1 MPYRSYP
8 ALSVSRIMNRKQ
20 NEKAKAKPEPF
31 QIKNYLIKQWSVKQ
45 TEREESM
52 EYSIKLNAVNNQEK
66 SVRAFA
72 TVTFG
77 DCFKITNI
85 AVVEGKDNQTFVS
98 MPSFKSKERTEHNEP
113 VYKDV
118 CNPITS
124 EFRKALYD
132 DILSLY
138 AEMEQTGRAEVSRA
152 AENPQE
158 PEFRVAVTP
167 FEREGSNI
175 RGLARIYFED
185 SFVVSNVS
193 VIQGKEKEFVAMPSH
208 MVKQTGKDGKPQ
220 YQDVCFPVTKEFREK
235 LYQAITECYKQEKE
249 KAVTQGREQAAAQS
263 MARAE
268 SRQPERDLPF
278 R

>member
-1 MPYRSYP
+1 M
-8 ALSVSRIMNRKQ
+8 K
-20 NEKAKAKPEPF
+20 
-31 QIKNYLIKQWSVKQ
+31 
-45 TEREESM
+45 
-52 EYSIKLNAVNNQEK
+52 YSIKLNAVNNPDK
-66 SVRAFA
+66 NVKAFA

-85 AVVEGKDNQTFVS
+85 AVVKSQEEPFVS
-98 MPSFKSKERTEHNEP
+98 MPSFKSKERTEHNQP

-124 EFRKALYD
+124 EFRKKLYD

-138 AEMEQTGRAEVSRA
+138 AEMEQSGKTEVSRY
-152 AENPQE
+152 AENAQE

-185 SFVVSNVS
+185 CFVVSNVS
-193 VIQGKEKEFVAMPSH
+193 IIQGKEKEFVAMPSY
-208 MVKQTGKDGKPQ
+208 MVKQNGGKSQ

-235 LYQAITECYKQEKE
+235 LYDALMDCYQQERD
-249 KAVTQGREQAAAQS
+249 KAMNQGMEQATSQS
-263 MARAE
+263 MERAE
-268 SRQPERDLPF
+268 SRQPDRNLPF

>member
-1 MPYRSYP
+1 M
-8 ALSVSRIMNRKQ
+8 K
-20 NEKAKAKPEPF
+20 
-31 QIKNYLIKQWSVKQ
+31 
-45 TEREESM
+45 
-52 EYSIKLNAVNNQEK
+52 YSIKLNAVNNPDK
-66 SVRAFA
+66 NVKAFA

-85 AVVEGKDNQTFVS
+85 AVVKSQEAEPFVS
-98 MPSFKSKERTEHNEP
+98 MPSFKSKERTEHNQP

-124 EFRKALYD
+124 EFRKELYD

-138 AEMEQTGRAEVSRA
+138 AEMEQSGKTEVSRD
-152 AENPQE
+152 AENAQE

-185 SFVVSNVS
+185 CFVVSNVS
-193 VIQGKEKEFVAMPSH
+193 IIQGKEKEFVAMPSY
-208 MVKQTGKDGKPQ
+208 MVKQNGSKSQ

-235 LYQAITECYKQEKE
+235 LYDALMDCYQQERD
-249 KAVTQGREQAAAQS
+249 KAMNQGMEQATSQS
-263 MARAE
+263 MERAE
-268 SRQPERDLPF
+268 SRQPDRNLPF

>member
-1 MPYRSYP
+1 M
-8 ALSVSRIMNRKQ
+8 K
-20 NEKAKAKPEPF
+20 
-31 QIKNYLIKQWSVKQ
+31 
-45 TEREESM
+45 
-52 EYSIKLNAVNNQEK
+52 YSIKLNAVNNPDK
-66 SVRAFA
+66 NVKAFA

-85 AVVEGKDNQTFVS
+85 AVVKSQEAEPFVS
-98 MPSFKSKERTEHNEP
+98 MPSFKSKERTEYNQP

-124 EFRKALYD
+124 EFRKELYD

-138 AEMEQTGRAEVSRA
+138 AEMEQSGKSEVSSA
-152 AENPQE
+152 ADNPEE

-193 VIQGKEKEFVAMPSH
+193 IIQGKEKEFVAMPSY
-208 MVKQTGKDGKPQ
+208 MVKLNSKGGKSQ

-235 LYQAITECYKQEKE
+235 LYDALMDCYQQERE
-249 KAVTQGREQAAAQS
+249 KSMNQGMEQAATQS
-263 MARAE
+263 MGWVE
-268 SRQPERDLPF
+268 MRQPDRNLPF

>member
-1 MPYRSYP
+1 M
-8 ALSVSRIMNRKQ
+8 K
-20 NEKAKAKPEPF
+20 
-31 QIKNYLIKQWSVKQ
+31 
-45 TEREESM
+45 
-52 EYSIKLNAVNNQEK
+52 YSIKLNAVNNPDK
-66 SVRAFA
+66 NVKAFA

-85 AVVEGKDNQTFVS
+85 AVVKSQEEPFVS
-98 MPSFKSKERTEHNEP
+98 MPSFKSKERTEHNQP

-124 EFRKALYD
+124 EFRKELYD

-138 AEMEQTGRAEVSRA
+138 AEMEQSGKTEVSRD
-152 AENPQE
+152 AENAQE
-158 PEFRVAVTP
+158 PKFRVAVTP

-185 SFVVSNVS
+185 CFVVSNVS
-193 VIQGKEKEFVAMPSH
+193 IIQGKEKEFVAMPSY
-208 MVKQTGKDGKPQ
+208 MIKQNSGKSQ

-235 LYQAITECYKQEKE
+235 LYDALMDCYQQERD
-249 KAVTQGREQAAAQS
+249 KAMNQGMEQATSQS
-263 MARAE
+263 MERAE
-268 SRQPERDLPF
+268 SRQPDRNLPF

>member
-1 MPYRSYP
+1 
-8 ALSVSRIMNRKQ
+8 
-20 NEKAKAKPEPF
+20 
-31 QIKNYLIKQWSVKQ
+31 
-45 TEREESM
+45 M

-85 AVVEGKDNQTFVS
+85 AVVEGKENQTFVS
-98 MPSFKSKERTEHNEP
+98 MPSFKSKERTEYNEP

-208 MVKQTGKDGKPQ
+208 MVKQNGKDGKPQ

>member
-1 MPYRSYP
+1 MQ
-8 ALSVSRIMNRKQ
+8 A
-20 NEKAKAKPEPF
+20 
-31 QIKNYLIKQWSVKQ
+31 
-45 TEREESM
+45 EREESM
-52 EYSIKLNAVNNQEK
+52 EYSIKLNAVNNPEK
-66 SVRAFA
+66 SVKAFA
-72 TVTFG
+72 SVTFG

-85 AVVEGKDNQTFVS
+85 AVVEGKENKLFVS

-124 EFRKALYD
+124 EFRKELYD
-132 DILSLY
+132 DILALY
-138 AEMEQTGRAEVSRA
+138 GEMEQTGRTEVSRSAEGA
-152 AENPQE
+152 AE

-185 SFVVSNVS
+185 SFVVSNIS
-193 VIQGKEKEFVAMPSH
+193 IIQGKEKEFVAMPSY
-208 MVKQTGKDGKPQ
+208 MVKQNGKDGKSQ

-235 LYQAITECYKQEKE
+235 LYDALMDCYKQEKE
-249 KAVTQGREQAAAQS
+249 KAMNQGMEQAATRS
-263 MARAE
+263 LTRAE
-268 SRQPERDLPF
+268 SRQPEKDLPF